1 LPIRFIQIKAAPV
14 CIQPPGRLV
23 VALLRLV
30 YESCCIPGPARPEA
44 EQAADE
50 FVYEME

>member
-1 LPIRFIQIKAAPV
+1 
-14 CIQPPGRLV
+14 
-23 VALLRLV
+23 LLRLV